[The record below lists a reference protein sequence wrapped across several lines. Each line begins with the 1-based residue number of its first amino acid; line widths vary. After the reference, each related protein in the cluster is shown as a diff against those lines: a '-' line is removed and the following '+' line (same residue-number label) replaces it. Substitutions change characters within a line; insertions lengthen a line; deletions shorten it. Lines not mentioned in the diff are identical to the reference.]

1 MERLRAPLRSGGG
14 AAGARSAPGRRLLA
28 GGLVWRPFG
37 PPNRRPP
44 VDVANPRPPGGKW
57 GPNESGRTPGET
69 PYYRAAQPGPANLCP
84 GAAGCPRHRRA
95 PLRSGGGGGGRAQR
109 AWPPAFGRRPSL
121 AARWAAKPPPPR
133 GRSGLRC
140 PHMRGSSPGL
150 GKQSSGVPV
159 YKSSPAKELLP
170 LAIGRP

>member
-1 MERLRAPLRSGGG
+1 MKVIFCLTGTFGFFAPLSGRFSVERLRAPLRSGGG
-14 AAGARSAPGRRLLA
+14 AAGARSAPGRQLLA

-57 GPNESGRTPGET
+57 GPNESGRTPGEA
-69 PYYRAAQPGPANLCP
+69 PSYRATQPGPANLCL

-121 AARWAAKPPPPR
+121 AARWAAKPPPPPWTQR
-133 GRSGLRC
+133 PTL
-140 PHMRGSSPGL
+140 
-150 GKQSSGVPV
+150 
-159 YKSSPAKELLP
+159 PAH
-170 LAIGRP
+170 AR